1 MTLDS
6 SSPPDVDIG
15 ELIAAVHDRL
25 ASNHCLRRRLPGEG
39 TLRLDRQL
47 PFLCVYRRPEQG
59 DDAGTS
65 ELVTTEA
72 AYIVANGSEMHA
84 TALNDVC
91 EAVVGTLQEHFGLVL
106 LLEIWAMQ
114 DEPSAGPSAAPSDP
128 MFEIVAPAG
137 APMPA
142 TVSALASG
150 LESIAIDGHAATVT
164 VSQSARVAP
173 PDMPPLLADSARP
186 PPSCVLLG
194 LAVRPVY
201 RSRSGTQLYPLVL
214 QRLRT
219 QLSPAIRR
227 AVLAF
232 AGRAPIPFVTN
243 IDALGPSTLSRKA
256 RLVDQQLCEV
266 SETFDFVLQA
276 TPVNAEQAWRE
287 FCEGGFAIE
296 PTFYYRPL
304 PYDPALLKRR
314 LFEIPVED
322 IEDPTLAHLFS
333 QKQDELDRQLSA
345 LRDLDTPNFLY
356 DSLQLYG
363 EPDGELVALAA
374 AILAERR
381 ISEFA
386 DDMLG
391 VAEVAAQAREEIEH
405 YHSRKATF
413 SARVEVR
420 DDIVASLMV
429 TQGQLLI
436 SKSIRISR
444 RRLEPLLHHE
454 VGTHLLTYFNG
465 RDQPLRQFYTGLAGA
480 EGLQEGLAV
489 LAEHLTGGLTRSRLR
504 TLAARVTAAAS
515 LLAGRSFRETF
526 HLLHDERGLASRTA
540 FVTTLRAFRG
550 GGLTKDVIYLRG
562 ARDLLR
568 YLHAGHDLEPLYT
581 GKLALEHV
589 PFVQELRRRG
599 IAQAPS
605 LLPRY
610 WGDPRYQAR
619 FDAVRML
626 GVEDL
631 MDSAL

>member
-1 MTLDS
+1 MNPD
-6 SSPPDVDIG
+6 SSPPPEVDIAD
-15 ELIAAVHDRL
+15 LIAVIRDRL
-25 ASNHCLRRRLPGEG
+25 ASNRCLRRRLPGEG

-47 PFLCVYRRPEQG
+47 PFLCVYRRPERG
-59 DDAGTS
+59 DDPGTS

-72 AYIVANGSEMHA
+72 AYIVADGGDGNA
-84 TALNDVC
+84 AALNDVC
-91 EAVVGTLQEHFGLVL
+91 DAVVGTLQEHFGVVL

-114 DEPSAGPSAAPSDP
+114 DEPQGSHSMAHSAPI
-128 MFEIVAPAG
+128 FEIVVPAG
-137 APMPA
+137 TPMPS
-142 TVSALASG
+142 TVSGFAAAL
-150 LESIAIDGHAATVT
+150 ETIAVDGHRATVT
-164 VSQSARVAP
+164 VSQNARVAP
-173 PDMPPLLADSARP
+173 PGMSPLLKSSGSQP
-186 PPSCVLLG
+186 MSCVLLG

-201 RSRSGTQLYPLVL
+201 RSCSGQQLYPLVL

-232 AGRAPIPFVTN
+232 TGRDAIPFATN
-243 IDALGPSTLSRKA
+243 IDALGPSALSRKA
-256 RLVDQQLCEV
+256 RLVDQQLCEI
-266 SETFDFVLQA
+266 SETFDFVLQV
-276 TPVNAEQAWRE
+276 TPVNADDAWSE
-287 FCEGGFAIE
+287 FRDGGFADE

-314 LFEIPVED
+314 LFEIPIED

-333 QKQDELDRQLSA
+333 QKQDELDRQLSG

-374 AILAERR
+374 AILAKRNLP
-381 ISEFA
+381 EFA
-386 DDMLG
+386 DDMIG

-413 SARVEVR
+413 NARVEVR

-436 SKSIRISR
+436 SKSIRISQQ
-444 RRLEPLLHHE
+444 RLEPLLHHE

-480 EGLQEGLAV
+480 EELQEGLAV
-489 LAEHLTGGLTRSRLR
+489 LAEHLTGGLTRGRLR
-504 TLAARVTAAAS
+504 NLAARVMAAET
-515 LLAGRSFRETF
+515 LIEGRSFRETF
-526 HLLHDERGLASRTA
+526 HLLHDEQGLAARTA
-540 FVTTLRAFRG
+540 FVTTLRAYRG

-562 ARDLLR
+562 ARDLLQ
-568 YLHAGHDLEPLYT
+568 YLCAGHDLEPLYS
-581 GKLALEHV
+581 GKLALEHI

-605 LLPRY
+605 LLPRF

-619 FDAVRML
+619 FDAVRMQN
-626 GVEDL
+626 VEDL
-631 MDSAL
+631 MESAL